1 MRVLQT
7 KHFERRVK
15 KLSPGHKAI
24 LDAQVRSIMDD
35 PSIGDQKKGDLHGV
49 FVHKF
54 YINKTLYL
62 LAYRHTDDLLE
73 LIMLGSHQNY
83 YKQLK
88 NYLK

>member
-15 KLSPGHKAI
+15 KLSPGHKAV
-24 LDAQVRSIMDD
+24 LDAQVRRIVAD
-35 PSIGDQKKGDLHGV
+35 PSLGEQKKGDLQVV

-54 YINKTLYL
+54 HLDKTLYL
-62 LAYRHTDDLLE
+62 LAYRYTEDLLE
-73 LIMLGSHQNY
+73 LVMLGPHQNY